1 MDAVTLALAKKY
13 TDKVAG
19 GASGGGTTDHSRLSN
34 RDMAGQ
40 HPISAITGLEALL
53 AKKSDD
59 PYADYTLL
67 TGTAENPI
75 DFNTITTPGFYK
87 FTIDAAA
94 DSNFVNFPDML
105 WGFCTMEVK
114 RTENVHDVVTGTL
127 YTHIVQ
133 YADWNSTEGQ
143 RREAREGE
151 SWSEWDYSA
160 PIYNDTP
167 ANSVEL
173 GGIMADPAE
182 ATDTQ
187 PVRIG
192 DDNKL
197 YTSPGGKSVLY
208 TAQSL
213 TDAQKEQA
221 RTNIGAEKVLT
232 SETWTFTLNDGTTV
246 TKEVYVK

>member
-34 RDMAGQ
+34 RDMADQ
-40 HPISAITGLEALL
+40 HPISAITGLEDVL
-53 AKKSDD
+53 AKKADD

-67 TGTAENPI
+67 TGTAESPL

-87 FTIDAAA
+87 FTIPD
-94 DSNFVNFPDML
+94 DDTVLTNFINFPTEA
-105 WGFCTMEVK
+105 WGFCTMEVRNEGHFDNDIRVDQLYQSVNFNYTDWQS
-114 RTENVHDVVTGTL
+114 RTKVDDGNWG
-127 YTHIVQ
+127 
-133 YADWNSTEGQ
+133 
-143 RREAREGE
+143 
-151 SWSEWDYSA
+151 EWDYIS
-160 PIYNDTP
+160 PISYP
-167 ANSVEL
+167 ATGAEL
-173 GGIMADPAE
+173 GGIMADHAE

-208 TAQSL
+208 TEQSL

-232 SETWTFTLNDGTTV
+232 SETWTFTLEDGTTV

>member
-34 RDMAGQ
+34 RDTAGQ
-40 HPISAITGLEALL
+40 HPISAITGLEDVL

-87 FTIDAAA
+87 FTIDDDA

-105 WGFCTMEVK
+105 WGFCTMEVFESGQLD
-114 RTENVHDVVTGTL
+114 TENNTW
-127 YTHIVQ
+127 I
-133 YADWNSTEGQ
+133 
-143 RREAREGE
+143 GE
-151 SWSEWDYSA
+151 LNQGASKKDIIFQNRIKPDGGNWGEWDYSA
-160 PIYNDTP
+160 PIYNDAP

-232 SETWTFTLNDGTTV
+232 SETWTFTLEDGTTV